1 MLQFVAI
8 AVTDLPAKSEMSLT
22 LHNSDGGSICW
33 SNGELQ
39 SGATGIMVQG
49 ADDTPFALQSLTV
62 TGTTIALVNGGA
74 KASFDIFAYIRT
86 PGKATLAEGTLAVS
100 SPGRVSV
107 ILQASGPPI
116 NPAPGSA
123 WVLPYSFE

>member
-22 LHNSDGGSICW
+22 LHNSDGGSVCW
-33 SNGELQ
+33 CNGDLA
-39 SGATGIMVQG
+39 SGATGVTLQG
-49 ADDTPFALQSLTV
+49 ADDTPFAVRSFTV

>member
-22 LHNSDGGSICW
+22 LHNSDGGSACW
-33 SNGELQ
+33 CNGDLA
-39 SGATGIMVQG
+39 SGATGIMLQG
-49 ADDTPFALQSLTV
+49 ADDTPFAVRSLTV
-62 TGTTIALVNGGA
+62 TGTTIALVNGDA

-86 PGKATLAEGTLAVS
+86 PGKATLAEGTLAITN
-100 SPGRVSV
+100 PGRVDV

-116 NPAPGSA
+116 NPAPRSA